1 MTVKGHSPAFSGRFP
16 IFTPLSSAVP
26 GFTEVVSD
34 VNDPSGLVVN
44 LNLLPAVPT
53 ALVGSVD
60 DNLPKTPAAAWAW
73 AACPSKSAGDIRIGS
88 GRTGRRHTPAPCGF
102 FSCLKALSPLSV
114 LLPRCPGLG
123 LVC

>member
-16 IFTPLSSAVP
+16 LFTPLSSAVP

-60 DNLPKTPAAAWAW
+60 DDLVNQFVQHFRRQFFRVGILADAFQKLPQ
-73 AACPSKSAGDIRIGS
+73 IV
-88 GRTGRRHTPAPCGF
+88 GF
-102 FSCLKALSPLSV
+102 LFPIVDQRL
-114 LLPRCPGLG
+114 
-123 LVC
+123 